1 MESHSSKVE
10 ECVWAGVRGSSSFEK
25 TGQEMCSNS
34 AEIGTVFE
42 PSINYA
48 LSVILDV
55 RDRCKS
61 YTGERFFH
69 AWKLMIP

>member
-10 ECVWAGVRGSSSFEK
+10 ECVWAGVRGSSSFE
-25 TGQEMCSNS
+25 MCSNS

-42 PSINYA
+42 PSINHA